1 MKEIE
6 VLRGKEEKFRKQIA
20 KFSDADPEV
29 IAELNKKIKVLHK
42 KSLHIY
48 NRILLIFGKLQ

>member
-6 VLRGKEEKFRKQIA
+6 VLRGKEEELRKQIA

-29 IAELNKKIKVLHK
+29 IAEINKNVKVLK
-42 KSLHIY
+42 KKLIY
-48 NRILLIFGKLQ
+48 L